1 MTEKAASFYFSRRP
15 LFLFNSK
22 TIPKQKQNKTNIN
35 IKVKE
40 NININKKVEVNTHII
55 LFFGVCATIVFINY
69 FLRGSE
75 WAKGKHLKAL

>member
-1 MTEKAASFYFSRRP
+1 MTERAACFYFSKRL

-40 NININKKVEVNTHII
+40 NININKNVEVNTHIM
-55 LFFGVCATIVFINY
+55 LFFGVCATTTVIFMNY
-69 FLRGSE
+69 FFYGTANE
-75 WAKGKHLKAL
+75 